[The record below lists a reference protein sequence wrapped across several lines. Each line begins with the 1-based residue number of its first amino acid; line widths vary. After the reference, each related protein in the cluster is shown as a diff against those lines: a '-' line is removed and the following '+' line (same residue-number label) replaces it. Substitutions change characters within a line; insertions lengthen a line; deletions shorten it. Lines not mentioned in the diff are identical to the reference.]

1 MRVKKS
7 NKILKG
13 LTIILFITIF
23 ITIYSFLSS
32 SLGSVKY
39 SDIKYSIYS
48 SIDKGYRFN
57 TLEPLNA
64 QTVLLN
70 NDYESILTYTSN
82 NFYTSSTKFSTTDP
96 RIIAMKKF
104 LRDYNSPMESSASTF
119 ITVADEVGLDWRLI
133 ASISGVESAF
143 GRLIP
148 GKTYNGWGWRGGP
161 GGSYSEFS
169 SWDNAIEHITKRLA
183 IGYGTDLTP
192 FEIEPTYCPPCYAN
206 PRHEWA
212 NGVTR
217 FMNELKY
224 YHDNLENIR

>member
-1 MRVKKS
+1 M
-7 NKILKG
+7 
-13 LTIILFITIF
+13 
-23 ITIYSFLSS
+23 
-32 SLGSVKY
+32 
-39 SDIKYSIYS
+39 
-48 SIDKGYRFN
+48 DKGYRFN

-64 QTVLLN
+64 QTVLIN
-70 NDYESILTYTSN
+70 NDYESILTYTSS

-104 LRDYNSPMESSASTF
+104 LRDYNSPMESSAATF
-119 ITVADEVGLDWRLI
+119 VTVADEVGLDWRLV

-148 GKTYNGWGWRGGP
+148 GKVHNGWGWRGGP
-161 GGSYSEFS
+161 GGTYSEFET
-169 SWDNAIEHITKRLA
+169 WDAAISHITRRLA

-192 FEIEPTYCPPCYAN
+192 FEIEPAYCPPCYAS

-217 FMNELKY
+217 YMNELKY
-224 YHDNLENIR
+224 YHDNLESIR